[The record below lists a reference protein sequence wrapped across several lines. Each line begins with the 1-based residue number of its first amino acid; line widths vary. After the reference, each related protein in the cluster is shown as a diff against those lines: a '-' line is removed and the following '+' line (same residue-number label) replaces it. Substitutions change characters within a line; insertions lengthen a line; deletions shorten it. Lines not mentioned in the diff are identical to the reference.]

1 MGLCASIAS
10 SRALGTREGT
20 CTTATTPT
28 PAPASVHRDVDAH
41 SETALTKL
49 GFELVL
55 APRLPGRPNEPRNNT
70 ATLRR
75 YPRIST
81 IPYDP
86 RWNLKWRKIV
96 PKYPFHQQEFSRRL
110 SISSTLVMGG
120 NRELQPNHAWRQ
132 TFKQIADR
140 ANIQRAHVRLH
151 HGTFA
156 PKHWRQLWCANFG

>member
-20 CTTATTPT
+20 CTTATTLT
-28 PAPASVHRDVDAH
+28 PAPAFHRSRTYPSSAVHRDVDAH

-96 PKYPFHQQEFSRRL
+96 PKYLFHQRSSMQRQR
-110 SISSTLVMGG
+110 ISFDPADMPGG
-120 NRELQPNHAWRQ
+120 GAS
-132 TFKQIADR
+132 QIARVRDR
-140 ANIQRAHVRLH
+140 D
-151 HGTFA
+151 
-156 PKHWRQLWCANFG
+156 CAAAASVVARG

>member
-20 CTTATTPT
+20 CTTATTLT
-28 PAPASVHRDVDAH
+28 PAPAFHRSRTYPSSAVHRDVDAH

-55 APRLPGRPNEPRNNT
+55 APRLPGRPNEPCNNT

-96 PKYPFHQQEFSRRL
+96 PKSLFHQRSSPERL

-120 NRELQPNHAWRQ
+120 
-132 TFKQIADR
+132 D
-140 ANIQRAHVRLH
+140 
-151 HGTFA
+151 
-156 PKHWRQLWCANFG
+156 RQLLVKPAEAQSPIEHEGCKQTDQQGSE